1 MVQQLEITVHPMED
15 VATEIEILLEKLKM
29 ELDVAPTDR
38 VAHLDL
44 LKRIKNAAEKGQQLA
59 YPENEILLAISASK
73 NDETGEEEEEDWY
86 DPTELITIVED
97 EEEFAPEIEELRQK
111 GWQIMTK
118 SQMSERVEQ
127 LRKEREKSEENSK

>member
-1 MVQQLEITVHPMED
+1 MVKQLEITVHPMED
-15 VATEIEILLEKLKM
+15 VATEIETLLATLKM

-44 LKRIKNAAEKGQQLA
+44 LTRIKNAADKGQQLA
-59 YPENEILLAISASK
+59 YPKDEVLLAISPSK
-73 NDETGEEEEEDWY
+73 NDETWEVEDD
-86 DPTELITIVED
+86 DPTQLITIVED

-118 SQMSERVEQ
+118 SQMSERVKQ
-127 LRKEREKSEENSK
+127 LRKEREKSQVNPK

>member
-1 MVQQLEITVHPMED
+1 MVQQLEITTHPMED
-15 VATEIEILLEKLKM
+15 VATEIETLLATLRM

-44 LKRIKNAAEKGQQLA
+44 LTRIKKVADKGQQLA
-59 YPENEILLAISASK
+59 YPKDEVLLAISSSK
-73 NDETGEEEEEDWY
+73 NDETWEVEDD
-86 DPTELITIVED
+86 DPTQLITIVED

-118 SQMSERVEQ
+118 SQMSERVER
-127 LRKEREKSEENSK
+127 LRKEREKSQENSQ

>member
-15 VATEIEILLEKLKM
+15 VVNEIETLLEKLKM

-44 LKRIKNAAEKGQQLA
+44 LKRIKNAADKGQKLE
-59 YPENEILLAISASK
+59 YPEDEILLAISASK
-73 NDETGEEEEEDWY
+73 NDETWEEEDEDWY
-86 DPTELITIVED
+86 DPTQLITIVED
-97 EEEFAPEIEELRQK
+97 EEEFAPEIEELRKK

-118 SQMSERVEQ
+118 SQHQS
-127 LRKEREKSEENSK
+127 KIEKLAAEHQKKS